1 MHFYLAVLLA
11 SAVALVAIKIFKAYQ
26 TFQKCKQ
33 EFPGPKPSF
42 LFGNIP
48 DIMRSEL

>member
-1 MHFYLAVLLA
+1 MHFYVVALLI
-11 SAVALVAIKIFKAYQ
+11 SAVALLAIRLYKAHQ
-26 TFQKCKQ
+26 TFQKRKQ

>member
-1 MHFYLAVLLA
+1 MHIYLVVLLI
-11 SAVALVAIKIFKAYQ
+11 SAAALVSVKLFKSYQ
-26 TFQKCKQ
+26 TFQKRKQ